1 MQEAVSISSSPL
13 QLSYLEQGVGRG
25 RHWVS
30 LMQQWHMV
38 LMPETSAAFLL
49 YPILL
54 LAKEHFTPQYD
65 CKKKLVFFPSVF

>member
-1 MQEAVSISSSPL
+1 M
-13 QLSYLEQGVGRG
+13 
-25 RHWVS
+25 S